1 MGKKARNRAKKVARN
16 GIDDETDACQLSRT
30 DSTEFG
36 NPSEVDRLKDWPHE
50 PTFYKFLSTQSGSDV
65 TLASQ
70 ISHTTSVSTIL
81 QVTDL

>member
-1 MGKKARNRAKKVARN
+1 MGKKARNRAKKVTRN
-16 GIDDETDACQLSRT
+16 GIDDETDACPLSRS

-50 PTFYKFLSTQSGSDV
+50 PTLYKFLSTQSGSDV

-70 ISHTTSVSTIL
+70 ISHSISVHRAL
-81 QVTDL
+81 